1 MEAET
6 RLAIILFLGAVLFLL
21 GGEDV
26 VDDSST
32 ADIDNGDDIPL
43 GGDIFLLR
51 MYLGEE
57 DDTLRDFVAKK
68 FAG

>member
-43 GGDIFLLR
+43 GGDIFLL
-51 MYLGEE
+51 MAWLGE
-57 DDTLRDFVAKK
+57 DDTLRDFVANEG
-68 FAG
+68 AG